1 MKKIVLIG
9 ILLLCIFTF
18 SQPVQAQVKGRLIVF
33 TTEYCPYCKAFMQE
47 VGEVYD
53 KTRIGGLFPMTEV
66 DNHAPPLEFE
76 DLSWQIRY
84 YPTAV
89 VIDQSGRELA
99 RFRGY
104 RGEEFFWGE
113 MESLLK
119 KMATPNNL

>member
-66 DNHAPPLEFE
+66 DNHAPPAEFSE
-76 DLSWQIRY
+76 LVWQVRF
-84 YPTAV
+84 YPTLMFL
-89 VIDQSGRELA
+89 DEKGEELA
-99 RFRGY
+99 RYRGY

-113 MESLLK
+113 MALFMK
-119 KMATPNNL
+119 KQASIK